1 MTDEEKSCVEKMIKA
16 EKEFSKKL
24 LTTRVLVPAVG
35 ISLMAN
41 AAYHRKWL
49 RFGLLIP
56 ATVLVKTIC
65 GYYVMYSFA
74 AHMRS

>member
-41 AAYHRKWL
+41 TAYHRKWL